1 MVHAHQR
8 NSDPDPGLLI
18 MLECDL
24 FFRQLSEQGFHFYAG
39 VPDSLLKNFCAYVTD
54 HADASS
60 HIIAANEG
68 NAVALA
74 SGHTLA
80 TNEPAVV
87 YLQNSGLGNLVNPLT
102 SLADPEVYSIPM
114 LLLIGWR
121 GEPGR
126 PDEPQHVK
134 QGRINNDL
142 LDALEIPWAVLPEEA
157 DAAGETLARMAGVMR
172 ERSGPVALVVRK
184 GTFGPYKLQSAHI
197 QAGLTLSREAAIE
210 QVIKA
215 LDPHTIVV
223 STTGKP
229 SREVFEI
236 RKASAEDGVTRDFLT
251 VGSMGHSSQIAL
263 GIALAKPDRRV
274 VIIDGDGALIMH
286 MGGLGIIGERQPKN
300 LYHIVVNNGA
310 HESVGG
316 QPTVGFKLD
325 LPAIATACGYPTA
338 QRVQSAEG
346 LASVLPTFLS
356 ETGPTF
362 LEIQVTLGSREDLAR
377 PDRSPR
383 ENKEAFMRFVQES

>member
-1 MVHAHQR
+1 
-8 NSDPDPGLLI
+8 

-184 GTFGPYKLQSAHI
+184 GTFSPYKLQSAHI

-316 QPTVGFKLD
+316 QATVGFKLD

>member
-1 MVHAHQR
+1 
-8 NSDPDPGLLI
+8 

-184 GTFGPYKLQSAHI
+184 GTFSPYKLQSAHI

>member
-1 MVHAHQR
+1 
-8 NSDPDPGLLI
+8 
-18 MLECDL
+18 MLACDQ
-24 FFRQLSEQGFHFYAG
+24 FYAQLGKEGFHFYTG
-39 VPDSLLKNFCAYVTD
+39 VPDSLLKHFCAYVTD
-54 HADASS
+54 HAEASA
-60 HIIAANEG
+60 HLIAANEG
-68 NAVALA
+68 NAIALA
-74 SGHTLA
+74 TGHTLA
-80 TNEPAVV
+80 TSQAAVV
-87 YLQNSGLGNLVNPLT
+87 YLQNSGLGNLINPLT

-142 LDALEIPWAVLPEEA
+142 LDVLEIPWEILPGEA
-157 DAAGETLARMAGVMR
+157 ESANETLARLTATMR

-184 GTFGPYKLQSAHI
+184 GSFEDYPLQST
-197 QAGLTLSREAAIE
+197 QVQDGLSLSREAAIE
-210 QVIKA
+210 QVIHA
-215 LDPHTIVV
+215 LGPDDIVV

-236 RKASAEDGVTRDFLT
+236 RKAQADDGRTRDFLT

-274 VIIDGDGALIMH
+274 VMIDGDGALIMH
-286 MGGLGIIGERQPKN
+286 MGGLGITGERQPKN
-300 LYHIVVNNGA
+300 LYHVVLNNGA

-316 QPTVGFKLD
+316 QPTVGFHLD
-325 LPAIATACGYPTA
+325 IPAIARACGYPA
-338 QRVQSAEG
+338 AERVRSAG
-346 LASVLPTFLS
+346 DLARALPGFL
-356 ETGPTF
+356 EQPGPAL
-362 LEIQVTLGSREDLAR
+362 LEIQVALGSRAELGR

-383 ENKEAFMRFVQES
+383 ENKEAFMRFIRES